1 MSLPDNPFFGKM
13 RQKSKIETALEEKL
27 KAEEKAHFEAYQ
39 RMLYQQCLFAQNAQ
53 AQQAPRLGSAAAMLT
68 SMAAALNGPDVSV
81 QHALNENIAK
91 LKDAE
96 AVKLSK
102 PMPDH
107 IATLTAYRAW
117 RVLGDMLSPLGGT
130 VSPWEKKK
138 AVGATCLRAAS
149 HKAPVRDCECGYWS
163 FKSMDLLQKAL
174 PQYANSVAVVGS
186 VEIWGRVIECE
197 NGFRSEFAYPKE
209 LWLVKPDLEFLS
221 WEYGV
226 PVRMI
231 DKS

>member
-13 RQKSKIETALEEKL
+13 RQKSKIETALEENL
-27 KAEEKAHFEAYQ
+27 KAEEQKQLEAYQ
-39 RMLYQQCLFAQNAQ
+39 RMLNSKNPVYAQ
-53 AQQAPRLGSAAAMLT
+53 AQAFYSPAIAAYAKSLEYSQSTSAA
-68 SMAAALNGPDVSV
+68 V
-81 QHALNENIAK
+81 LNENIAK

-117 RVLGDMLSPLGGT
+117 RATSQGLVPLGR
-130 VSPWEKKK
+130 SINNWLPKRAER
-138 AVGATCLRAAS
+138 ATCCRVAS
-149 HKAPVRDCECGYWS
+149 HRAPVRDCECGYWS

-174 PQYANSVAVVGS
+174 PDYANNVAVVGS

-209 LWLVKPDLEFLS
+209 LWLVKPGLEFLS